1 MEVGVT
7 SQDGSYEKAMPLPP
21 TTGYY
26 PMTSLRG
33 T

>member
-7 SQDGSYEKAMPLPP
+7 NQDGSYQKAMPLPP
-21 TTGYY
+21 TTGSYLL
-26 PMTSLRG
+26 TSLRG